1 MMISFVFIFVNESF
15 LLHLINQSC
24 QSLSSFLLPPLP
36 SLTTASFA
44 VVLVVIFLG
53 LKSVRGLLRPNYT
66 TNRNLNQVKEERR
79 SRTYTFRLTHSI
91 SLTRH
96 SLSPQLSAF
105 GRGTTTRSCMGA
117 PPPPNNDTRAD
128 GYSNN
133 ERLKPPRKDRC
144 CKLNDPRGMPRDIPR
159 YGCTSIVA
167 EEDMLHTHAK

>member
-1 MMISFVFIFVNESF
+1 M
-15 LLHLINQSC
+15 
-24 QSLSSFLLPPLP
+24 
-36 SLTTASFA
+36 
-44 VVLVVIFLG
+44 
-53 LKSVRGLLRPNYT
+53 RPNST

-133 ERLKPPRKDRC
+133 ERLKPPRTDRC
-144 CKLNDPRGMPRDIPR
+144 CKLNDPNGMPRDIHR

-167 EEDMLHTHAK
+167 EEDMLHTHAKEALGPFDQGSTNCRKKNCYVEILMNFNNCRNLKLHL